1 MEERRLAHDL
11 IFVNIGR
18 RAEVRRRIDAI
29 ERFIAA
35 PGRAAAER
43 EAAELGIHAAQFY
56 NLVRAWRET
65 GRPERL
71 ADRHGARRR
80 QPTIDRQ
87 MLDLIDA
94 TIAENGRATARDLI
108 NSVARRA
115 AAAGIALPDSSTI
128 ARHVGRKRPH
138 LLPEGMAAGLD
149 LVLDHTVVEL
159 PVDFDAGP
167 VLPLLTIA
175 VEPAADAIVGIA
187 LSPGIPT
194 IATMVAAIH
203 DALRHSARNGHR
215 VAAATRIGLPGP
227 PDARRL
233 IRTLE
238 DNGCRAE
245 ARDGAGAIVNSV
257 LGREQAGLRFKPRF
271 VWKGEDRRRVE
282 PKGSI
287 AISPIEAEAL
297 VRGRLLDRRSAT
309 SFAGLDDVARSR
321 LVNALAGVGQ
331 PD

>member
-11 IFVNIGR
+11 TFVNIER

-71 ADRHGARRR
+71 SDRHGSRRR
-80 QPTIDRQ
+80 LPTIDQ
-87 MLDLIDA
+87 HMLELIDA

-108 NSVARRA
+108 DSITRRA
-115 AAAGIALPDSSTI
+115 AAAGIALPDPSTI

-149 LVLDHTVVEL
+149 LALDHTVVEL
-159 PVDFDAGP
+159 PVDFGAGP
-167 VLPLLTIA
+167 VPPLLTIA
-175 VEPAADAIVGIA
+175 LEPAADAIVGIA
-187 LSPGIPT
+187 LSPGVPT
-194 IATMVAAIH
+194 ITAMAAAIH
-203 DALRHSARNGHR
+203 DALRHSARNAHR
-215 VAAATRIGLPGP
+215 VAAATRIGLPGR

-233 IRTLE
+233 IRILE
-238 DNGCRAE
+238 GHGCRAE
-245 ARDGAGAIVNSV
+245 ARGVAGAIANSV
-257 LGREQAGLRFKPRF
+257 LGRERAGLRFKPRF

-282 PKGSI
+282 PEGSV
-287 AISPIEAEAL
+287 AISPTEAQAL
-297 VRGRLLDRRSAT
+297 VRGRLVERRSAT
-309 SFAGLDDVARSR
+309 PFADLDDVARSR
-321 LVNALAGVGQ
+321 LSVALAGVGQ

>member
-1 MEERRLAHDL
+1 MAHDL
-11 IFVNIGR
+11 TFVNIER

-71 ADRHGARRR
+71 NDRHGARRI
-80 QPTIDRQ
+80 QPRIDRQ
-87 MLDLIDA
+87 TLQLIDA

-108 NSVARRA
+108 DGIARRA
-115 AAAGIALPDSSTI
+115 AAAGIALPDPSTI

-149 LVLDHTVVEL
+149 LALDHTVVEL
-159 PVDFDAGP
+159 PVDFGAGP

-187 LSPGIPT
+187 LSPGVPT
-194 IATMVAAIH
+194 IAVMATAIH
-203 DALRHSARNGHR
+203 DALRHSARNRHR
-215 VAAATRIGLPGP
+215 VAAAIRIGLPAR

-233 IRTLE
+233 TRILE
-238 DNGCRAE
+238 DHGCQAE
-245 ARDGAGAIVNSV
+245 TRGGAGAIANSV
-257 LGREQAGLRFKPRF
+257 LGRERAGLRFKPRF
-271 VWKGEDRRRVE
+271 VWKDEDRRRVE
-282 PKGSI
+282 PEGSI
-287 AISPIEAEAL
+287 AISPSEAHAL
-297 VRGRLLDRRSAT
+297 VRGRLIDRRSAT
-309 SFAGLDDVARSR
+309 PFADLDDVARSR
-321 LVNALAGVGQ
+321 LAIALAGVSQ